1 MEIIKELGN
10 GMFGTTYKIKENN
23 KYYAL
28 KREYILE
35 SDLIDN
41 ELIKQTN
48 NSHWREIFFANHLNK
63 LYPDQ
68 FMKLYEYEIIK
79 NCEHKQKYTI
89 KREFIPK
96 YFRDKFD
103 KLAKSKYCIEKKYE
117 LIDGTIKDIF
127 YKLNQNEKYSIIA
140 QLAGI
145 IKILEKHK
153 YLHGDFHS
161 GNMGYIITK
170 KKYVTILGH
179 KIPTYGYIV
188 KAIDYGSIL
197 HQKFNMTKSEKKEY
211 KLRINTEFISII
223 NTVMIDRTKFFDY
236 IEKNKIKLDYKK
248 DKEKILNS
256 QLKDILS
263 RYTSNKDIIFIL
275 ADILYKK
282 DFQKIILGKK
292 YKEYIEVE
300 NYFDDID
307 FIYMAE
313 NKFNLDKI
321 IKYCILKLNLS

>member
-10 GMFGTTYKIKENN
+10 GMYGTTYKIKEND
-23 KYYAL
+23 KFYAL
-28 KREYILE
+28 KIEYILE

-41 ELIKQTN
+41 ELIKNTDN
-48 NSHWREIFFANHLNK
+48 LHWREIYFANHLNK
-63 LYPDQ
+63 LYPEQ
-68 FMKLYEYEIIK
+68 FMKLYTYKIIN

-96 YFRDKFD
+96 YFRNKFD

-117 LIDGTIKDIF
+117 LINGTIKDIF
-127 YKLNQNEKYSIIA
+127 NKLNQNQRYSIVA

-161 GNMGYIITK
+161 ANMGYILTK
-170 KKYVTILGH
+170 KKFVTILGH
-179 KIPTYGYIV
+179 KIPTNGYIV

-197 HQKFNMTKSEKKEY
+197 HKNFNMTKSETKEY
-211 KLRINTEFISII
+211 KFRFGTEFISVI

-236 IEKNKIKLDYKK
+236 AEQNNIKLIYKK
-248 DKEKILNS
+248 DKQKILNS
-256 QLKDILS
+256 DLKNILS
-263 RYTSNKDIIFIL
+263 KYTKNQDIVFIL
-275 ADILYKK
+275 ADILYNK

-292 YKEYIEVE
+292 YKEYINVE

-321 IKYCILKLNLS
+321 IKYCLIKLSI